1 MATHT
6 APEGTIRHTRHLA
19 SSFFSS
25 KSKKAEGKPPIDPLT
40 SPRLPKILT
49 KTDGSRP
56 STEEEVSA
64 SPIVVPSSGGA
75 SSSKQ
80 KSKLAPS
87 NTFNTHYRSISR
99 SMNDLGNIFSISRGR
114 SPPNRDT
121 SPRRPPLSSLPENK
135 RKATGVQESP
145 RMWSVDSGNVPL
157 ISIVQHGEAGSK
169 DIVFKE
175 GWLNIV
181 DSHSVRKG
189 LLRDTWKMQHAI
201 ISGSNLLLFKPPSH
215 LGIKAFDIATPS
227 EAAPAR
233 PQTAPAAAS
242 PAFNTPSIRHKSTT
256 RHPDLILDEKGAVKG
271 GTMEAL
277 CHEIMFTEDQVFNK
291 GATVTLPA
299 WTTPETGIS
308 ILIEFS
314 QLKDSA
320 NRIGHIVSVLLDSAP
335 GLLLE
340 PGYYNSLRLLI
351 EKGVT
356 PHDPQLA
363 KGLRDKVGDRA
374 SQLKQALEPVIYT
387 GDGISPSSSIRCQ
400 LSHFYR
406 CRHALGRAY
415 WCYVT
420 DTHGQRVF
428 TNKPRSFCYTA
439 PYVSSQVFISME
451 PS

>member
-1 MATHT
+1 MHDLIIFFWVRVYIIKSIYPTMATHT

-25 KSKKAEGKPPIDPLT
+25 KSKKAEGKSPIDPLT

-49 KTDGSRP
+49 KTDGTRP
-56 STEEEVSA
+56 STGGPAEEEVSA
-64 SPIVVPSSGGA
+64 SPIVVPSSVA

-121 SPRRPPLSSLPENK
+121 SPRRPPLSSLPESK
-135 RKATGVQESP
+135 RKGTGVQESP

-157 ISIVQHGEAGSK
+157 ISIMQHGEAGNK
-169 DIVFKE
+169 DAVLKE

-181 DSHSVRKG
+181 DSHFVRKG
-189 LLRDTWKMQHAI
+189 LMRDTWKMQHAI

-227 EAAPAR
+227 EAAPTR
-233 PQTAPAAAS
+233 PQTAPATAS

-271 GTMEAL
+271 GTIEAL
-277 CHEIMFTEDQVFNK
+277 CHEIIFTEDQAFIK

-299 WTTPETGIS
+299 WITPETGIT

-314 QLKDSA
+314 QLRDSA
-320 NRIGHIVSVLLDSAP
+320 DRIGHIVSVLLDSAP

-340 PGYYNSLRLLI
+340 PGYYNTLRLLI

-363 KGLRDKVGDRA
+363 KGLRDKVGDQA
-374 SQLKQALEPVIYT
+374 SQLKQALEPVIYI
-387 GDGISPSSSIRCQ
+387 GD
-400 LSHFYR
+400 
-406 CRHALGRAY
+406 
-415 WCYVT
+415 
-420 DTHGQRVF
+420 
-428 TNKPRSFCYTA
+428 
-439 PYVSSQVFISME
+439 SMF
-451 PS
+451 PLLK